1 MTKKAQELTIN
12 AINVAQYA
20 VLTDAYLKLRELKD
34 QRNTLDNQIKEQ
46 EEIVVALFAQEGIT
60 TANFID
66 QKLKL
71 TYVEPTKT
79 FKDDFDSTYNLYK
92 DLLTEEQWW
101 VMKKDYNADF
111 IKQALGDKVIRKEI
125 NRKGYFKETDIK

>member
-79 FKDDFDSTYNLYK
+79 YKDDFDSTYNLYK
-92 DLLTEEQWW
+92 DLLTEDQWW
-101 VMKKDYNADF
+101 IMKKDYNADF
-111 IKQALGDKVIRKEI
+111 IKQALGDKVIRKET

>member
-20 VLTDAYLKLRELKD
+20 VLTDAYLKLRELKN

-46 EEIVVALFAQEGIT
+46 EEIVVALFVQEGIT

-79 FKDDFDSTYNLYK
+79 YKDDFDSTYNLYK
-92 DLLTEEQWW
+92 DLLTEDQWW
-101 VMKKDYNADF
+101 IMKKDYNADF
-111 IKQALGDKVIRKEI
+111 IKQALGDKVIRKET